1 MKKIEEAKILRKRA
15 LSFLKNAEE
24 NIKRKEFDLA
34 AFHCEQASR
43 LILKYFLFVK
53 VGEYP
58 KTHSL
63 KLLFKEV
70 IKIFPKLN
78 SLFIKNLT
86 LIGDMEGAY
95 IGARYLPFQYTNE
108 EAKQMISFCK
118 KLIKVLDEAL

>member
-1 MKKIEEAKILRKRA
+1 MKKIEEAEILRKRA

-34 AFHCEQASR
+34 AFHCDQASQ

-63 KLLFKEV
+63 KLLFKEA
-70 IKIFPKLN
+70 IKFFPKLN
-78 SLFIKNLT
+78 SFFTKNLT
-86 LIGDMEGAY
+86 LIGDMESAY
-95 IGARYLPFQYTNE
+95 IGSRYLPFQYTKE
-108 EAKQMISFCK
+108 EVVQMISFCK
-118 KLIKVLDEAL
+118 KLIKILNEAL